1 MKSIKFSLVTPE
13 RKLLEEEVLQ
23 VTLPTEAGEVTILP
37 DHIPYI
43 ATLKS
48 GEARVET
55 VRGES
60 QHFVVLGGFVEFH
73 NNALSVLADA
83 AERADEIDLERAER
97 AGALHRARLD
107 AAERAEERAKEI
119 REKTLDVSVE
129 EQSMAVAALERAW
142 ARLHVAK
149 KHRSHRSVNPETSV

>member
-97 AGALHRARLD
+97 A
-107 AAERAEERAKEI
+107 EERAKEI

-149 KHRSHRSVNPETSV
+149 KHRSHHGESPETSV

>member
-13 RKLLEEEVLQ
+13 RKLLEEEVFQ

-43 ATLKS
+43 AMLKS
-48 GEARVET
+48 GEALVET

-73 NNALSVLADA
+73 DNALSVLADA
-83 AERADEIDLERAER
+83 AERADEIDLERAR
-97 AGALHRARLD
+97 V
-107 AAERAEERAKEI
+107 AEERAREI
-119 REKTLDVSVE
+119 REKKIDVSAE
-129 EQSMAVAALERAW
+129 EREVAVAALERAW

-149 KHRSHRSVNPETSV
+149 KHRSHRSAGLEIGA

>member
-97 AGALHRARLD
+97 A
-107 AAERAEERAKEI
+107 EERAKEI

-149 KHRSHRSVNPETSV
+149 KHRSHHGGSPETSV

>member
-97 AGALHRARLD
+97 A
-107 AAERAEERAKEI
+107 EERAKEI

>member
-1 MKSIKFSLVTPE
+1 MKFIKFSLVTPE

-48 GEARVET
+48 GEAHVET

-60 QHFVVLGGFVEFH
+60 QNFVVLGGFVEFH
-73 NNALSVLADA
+73 GNTLSVLADA
-83 AERADEIDLERAER
+83 AERADEIDLERAR
-97 AGALHRARLD
+97 V
-107 AAERAEERAKEI
+107 AEERAREI
-119 REKTLDVSVE
+119 REKKIDVSAE
-129 EQSMAVAALERAW
+129 EREVAVAALERAW

>member
-48 GEARVET
+48 GEARIET

-83 AERADEIDLERAER
+83 AERADEIDLER
-97 AGALHRARLD
+97 
-107 AAERAEERAKEI
+107 AERAEERAKEI

-149 KHRSHRSVNPETSV
+149 KHRSHHGANPETSV

>member
-48 GEARVET
+48 GEARIET

-60 QHFVVLGGFVEFH
+60 QNFVVLGGFVEFH
-73 NNALSVLADA
+73 DNILSVLADA
-83 AERADEIDLERAER
+83 AERADEIDLERAR
-97 AGALHRARLD
+97 V
-107 AAERAEERAKEI
+107 AEERAREI
-119 REKTLDVSVE
+119 REKKIDVSAE
-129 EQSMAVAALERAW
+129 EQEVAVAALERAW